1 MFRVIFTVYFVV
13 GTVLAV
19 YMAEVLMFKNCHVF
33 YMLNNFLIF
42 FLILFRKESERAA
55 VHILLMKK

>member
-42 FLILFRKESERAA
+42 FLNSF
-55 VHILLMKK
+55 